1 MDLKE
6 LLVVF
11 FYNQIKSFVERFA
24 GTLGIPVDYLLLAI
38 GYWKRDTWWGRG
50 LMYGAVAS
58 IGREMGAQIVKGIPG
73 VAPATTS
80 TTAISA
86 PGRRYK
92 Y

>member
-1 MDLKE
+1 MDIKE

-50 LMYGAVAS
+50 LLYGAVAS
-58 IGREMGAQIVKGIPG
+58 IGREMGAQIVRGIPG
-73 VAPATTS
+73 IAPATKA
-80 TTAISA
+80 TTALTA
-86 PGRRYK
+86 PARRYV

>member
-1 MDLKE
+1 MDIKE

-50 LMYGAVAS
+50 LLYGAVAS
-58 IGREMGAQIVKGIPG
+58 IGREMGAQIVRGIPG
-73 VAPATTS
+73 IAPATTA
-80 TTAISA
+80 TTASTA
-86 PGRRYK
+86 PARRYV